1 MQEPIEMILL
11 RQLSSYLM
19 LPIWITDDQGN
30 LIYYN
35 EPAEDLLGRQF
46 DVAGEISAEELA
58 ELFVTTGLDGAPIPN
73 EELPLVIALTERHP
87 AHHAMRIKRFDGATR
102 TIEVTSV
109 PIVGQGDRF
118 LGTLNTFW
126 EKH

>member
-1 MQEPIEMILL
+1 VQEPIEIILL

-35 EPAEDLLGRQF
+35 EPAEDLLGKRF
-46 DVAGEISAEELA
+46 DVAGEIPAEELS
-58 ELFVTTGLDGAPIPN
+58 ELFVTTDPDGSPIPN
-73 EELPLVIALTERHP
+73 EELPLYIALTAQHP
-87 AHHAMRIKRFDGATR
+87 AHRVMRITRFDGAER

-109 PIVGQGDRF
+109 PVTGQGDRF

-126 EKH
+126 EKR

>member
-1 MQEPIEMILL
+1 MQEAIEMILL

-35 EPAEDLLGRQF
+35 EPAEDLLGKRF
-46 DVAGEISAEELA
+46 DVAGEIPAEELA
-58 ELFVTTGLDGAPIPN
+58 EIFVTTDLDGSAIPN
-73 EELPLVIALTERHP
+73 EELPLVIALTAQHP
-87 AHHAMRIKRFDGATR
+87 AHRVMRIKRFDGASR

-109 PIVGQGDRF
+109 PITGQGERF

-126 EKH
+126 EKR